1 MKTTTILIQN
11 TDTKHP
17 DDSATQD
24 FYQQFIDLLT
34 QSSLDFPIEV
44 IRSKDIGLYDH
55 GNVIRILPENI
66 VYTNLKVDDIKR
78 IISATLKQGR
88 ILTDLHYKAQI
99 KQHRIV
105 LRNCGKINPEDINDY
120 LENKGYNGLIKALKG
135 KPEDIIEELKIS
147 KLRGRG
153 GGGFPTWQKW
163 SFAKSQQ
170 ADQKY
175 VICNA
180 DEGDPGAYMD
190 RSLLEGDPHSV
201 IEGMIIAGYAIGA
214 SQGYLYVRAE
224 YPLAIKRLQNAIQQA
239 TQQGFLGENIQG
251 TTFCFNLEVRLGAGA
266 FVCGEETA
274 LIASLEGKRGTPR
287 PRPPYPSVSGLWGKP
302 TVINNVET
310 LANIPYIISKG
321 GKNYAK
327 YGTSDT
333 TGTKVFAVT
342 GKIAN
347 SGLVEVPMGTTL
359 RQIVYDICGGV
370 EHGIPIKAVQTG
382 GPSGGVIPED
392 YLDTPVEFGSLQN
405 LGSIMGSGGLIVIDQ
420 NDCVVDLAKFYL
432 QFCVDESCGK
442 CAPCRLGGYQMLQ
455 ILEKITK
462 AQGTTEDLEKLA
474 SISKA
479 MSRASLCGL
488 GQSAPNPV
496 VSTLKYFKQEY
507 LEHINNHSCPAG
519 ICKELLTYT
528 IIQNACRK
536 CGLCQKNCPADAII
550 GDREKGY
557 HIVQEKCI
565 KCGQCMEA
573 CKFDSIRRD

>member
-1 MKTTTILIQN
+1 MNTTTILLQN
-11 TDTKHP
+11 TETKEDRQSTH
-17 DDSATQD
+17 D
-24 FYQQFIDLLT
+24 FHQYFIDLLT
-34 QSSLDFPIEV
+34 QSNLDSPIEV
-44 IRSKDIGLYDH
+44 IRAQDIGVYNQ
-55 GNVIRILPENI
+55 GNAIRILPKNI
-66 VYTNLKVDDIKR
+66 IYTNLKKEDIKR

-88 ILTDLHYKAQI
+88 ILSDLHYKPKI
-99 KQHRIV
+99 KQERIV
-105 LRNCGKINPEDINDY
+105 LRNCGKINPDEISDY
-120 LENKGYNGLIKALKG
+120 LDNDGYKGLKKALKG
-135 KPEDIIEELKIS
+135 KPDDIIEELKTS
-147 KLRGRG
+147 GLRGRG

-163 SFAKSQQ
+163 NFAKSQKT
-170 ADQKY
+170 DQKY

-214 SQGYLYVRAE
+214 NQGYLYVRAE
-224 YPLAIKRLQNAIQQA
+224 YPLAIKRLQNAIKQA
-239 TQQGFLGENIQG
+239 TEQGFLGENIQN
-251 TTFCFNLEVRLGAGA
+251 TNFSFNLEVRLGAGA

-302 TVINNVET
+302 TIINNVET
-310 LANIPYIISKG
+310 LANISYIITKG
-321 GKNYAK
+321 GAHYAGF
-327 YGTSDT
+327 GTKDT

-370 EHGIPIKAVQTG
+370 EHGVPIKAVQTG
-382 GPSGGVIPED
+382 GPSGGVIPEE
-392 YLDTPVEFGSLQN
+392 YLDTPVEFGSLQK

-455 ILEKITK
+455 ILDKITK
-462 AQGTTEDLEKLA
+462 AKGKPEDLEKLA
-474 SISKA
+474 SICKA

-496 VSTLKYFKQEY
+496 ISTLKFFHKEY
-507 LEHINNHSCPAG
+507 LEHINNHRCPAG
-519 ICKELLTYT
+519 ICKELLSYT

-536 CGLCQKNCPADAII
+536 CGLCQKICPADAIL

-557 HIVQEKCI
+557 HIDQEKCI

-573 CKFDSIRRD
+573 CKFESIRRD

>member
-11 TDTKHP
+11 TDTKNQ
-17 DDSATQD
+17 DDNQTQD
-24 FYQQFIDLLT
+24 FYQQFVDLLS
-34 QSSLDFPIEV
+34 QSNLDSPIEV
-44 IRSKDIGLYDH
+44 IRSKDIGLYDQ
-55 GNVIRILPENI
+55 GNVIRILPQNTI
-66 VYTNLKVDDIKR
+66 YTNLKEDDIKR

-88 ILTDLHYKAQI
+88 ILTDLHYKPQV

-105 LRNCGKINPEDINDY
+105 LRHCGKINPEEIKDY
-120 LENKGYNGLIKALKG
+120 IENSGYKGLQKALKG
-135 KPEDIIEELKIS
+135 KPEDIIEELKTS

-163 SFAKSQQ
+163 TFAKNQK

-224 YPLAIKRLQNAIQQA
+224 YPLAIKRLQNAIKQA
-239 TQQGFLGENIQG
+239 IQEGFLGENIQG
-251 TTFCFNLEVRLGAGA
+251 TNFSFNLEVRLGAGA

-287 PRPPYPSVSGLWGKP
+287 PRPPYPSVCGLWGKP

-310 LANIPYIISKG
+310 LANIPYIINRG
-321 GKNYAK
+321 GENYAQ
-327 YGTSDT
+327 YGTTDT

-370 EHGIPIKAVQTG
+370 EHGVPIKAVQTG

-392 YLDTPVEFGSLQN
+392 YLDTPVEFGSLQQ

-455 ILEKITK
+455 ILENITK
-462 AQGTTEDLEKLA
+462 AKGTNEDLEKLA

-496 VSTLKYFKQEY
+496 VSTLKYFNNEY

-557 HIVQEKCI
+557 HIIQEKCI

>member
-1 MKTTTILIQN
+1 MNTTTILLQN
-11 TDTKHP
+11 TETKEDRQSTH
-17 DDSATQD
+17 D
-24 FYQQFIDLLT
+24 FHQYFIDLLT
-34 QSSLDFPIEV
+34 QSNLDSPIEV
-44 IRSKDIGLYDH
+44 IRAQDIGVYNQ
-55 GNVIRILPENI
+55 GNAIRILPQNI
-66 VYTNLKVDDIKR
+66 IYTNLKKEDIKR

-88 ILTDLHYKAQI
+88 ILSDLHYKPKI
-99 KQHRIV
+99 KQERIV
-105 LRNCGKINPEDINDY
+105 LRNCGKINPDEISDY
-120 LENKGYNGLIKALKG
+120 LDNDGYKGLKKALKG
-135 KPEDIIEELKIS
+135 KPDDIIEELKTS
-147 KLRGRG
+147 GLRGRG

-163 SFAKSQQ
+163 NFAKSQKT
-170 ADQKY
+170 DQKY

-214 SQGYLYVRAE
+214 NQGYLYVRAE
-224 YPLAIKRLQNAIQQA
+224 YPLAIKRLQNAIKQA
-239 TQQGFLGENIQG
+239 TEQGFLGENIQN
-251 TTFCFNLEVRLGAGA
+251 TNFSFNLEVRLGAGA

-302 TVINNVET
+302 TIINNVET
-310 LANIPYIISKG
+310 LANISYIITKG
-321 GKNYAK
+321 GAHYAGF
-327 YGTSDT
+327 GTKDT

-370 EHGIPIKAVQTG
+370 EHGVPIKAVQTG
-382 GPSGGVIPED
+382 GPSGGVIPEE
-392 YLDTPVEFGSLQN
+392 YLDTPVEFGSLQK

-455 ILEKITK
+455 ILDKITK
-462 AQGTTEDLEKLA
+462 AKGKPEDLEKLA
-474 SISKA
+474 SICKA

-496 VSTLKYFKQEY
+496 ISTLKFFHKEY
-507 LEHINNHSCPAG
+507 LEHINNHRCPAG
-519 ICKELLTYT
+519 ICKELLSYT

-536 CGLCQKNCPADAII
+536 CGLCQKICPADAIL

-557 HIVQEKCI
+557 HIDQEKCI

-573 CKFDSIRRD
+573 CKFESIRRD

>member
-1 MKTTTILIQN
+1 MSTTTILLQN
-11 TDTKHP
+11 TETKEERQSTH
-17 DDSATQD
+17 D
-24 FYQQFIDLLT
+24 FYQYFIDLLT
-34 QSSLDFPIEV
+34 QSNLDSPVEV
-44 IRSKDIGLYDH
+44 IRAQDIGVYNK
-55 GNVIRILPENI
+55 GNSIRILPQNI
-66 VYTNLKVDDIKR
+66 IYTNLKKEDIKR

-88 ILTDLHYKAQI
+88 ILSDLHYKPKI
-99 KQHRIV
+99 KQERIV
-105 LRNCGKINPEDINDY
+105 LRNCGRINPDEISDY
-120 LENKGYNGLIKALKG
+120 IENNGYKALQKALKG
-135 KPEDIIEELKIS
+135 KPEDIVEELKTS
-147 KLRGRG
+147 GLRGRG

-163 SFAKSQQ
+163 NFAKSQKS
-170 ADQKY
+170 DQKY

-214 SQGYLYVRAE
+214 NQGYLYVRAE
-224 YPLAIKRLQNAIQQA
+224 YPLAIKRLQNAIKQA
-239 TQQGFLGENIQG
+239 TEQGFLGENIQN
-251 TTFCFNLEVRLGAGA
+251 TTFSFNLEVRLGAGA

-302 TVINNVET
+302 TIINNVET
-310 LANIPYIISKG
+310 LANISYIVTKG
-321 GKNYAK
+321 GAHYAQ
-327 YGTSDT
+327 YGTKDT

-370 EHGIPIKAVQTG
+370 EHGVPIKAVQTG
-382 GPSGGVIPED
+382 GPSGGVIPEE
-392 YLDTPVEFGSLQN
+392 YLDTPVEFGSLQK

-455 ILEKITK
+455 ILDKITK
-462 AQGTTEDLEKLA
+462 AKGNPEDLEKLA
-474 SISKA
+474 SICKA

-496 VSTLKYFKQEY
+496 ISTMKFFHNEY
-507 LEHINNHSCPAG
+507 LEHINNHRCPAG
-519 ICKELLTYT
+519 ICKELLNYT

-536 CGLCQKNCPADAII
+536 CGLCQKICPADAIL
-550 GDREKGY
+550 GDKEKGY
-557 HIVQEKCI
+557 HIDQEKCI
-565 KCGQCMEA
+565 KCGQCMDA
-573 CKFDSIRRD
+573 CKFESIRRD